1 MTQDKA
7 HYRYTECGLPDVWIE
22 GLHSEDDAGEETV
35 RIANVRSLHR
45 LIAKGIV
52 TSAGRLT
59 GAELR
64 YLRSEMGLTQAH
76 LAKLVHRRPLTVSRW
91 EKGQSL
97 LEGATDAFIR
107 ILASRKL
114 GLDEIDPEEVSG
126 WCMSITG
133 EKEPIRLDAT
143 DPQNYRLV
151 A

>member
-1 MTQDKA
+1 MQGRKLSA
-7 HYRYTECGLPDVWIE
+7 LPT
-22 GLHSEDDAGEETV
+22 L
-35 RIANVRSLHR
+35 RSLHR

-64 YLRSEMGLTQAH
+64 YLRSEMGLTQAQ
-76 LAKLVHRRPLTVSRW
+76 LAKLVHRQPLTVSRW
-91 EKGQSL
+91 ERGQNL
-97 LEGATDAFIR
+97 LEGAMDAFIR

-114 GLDEIDPEEVSG
+114 NLDEIDPEEVSG
-126 WCMSITG
+126 WCISITRK
-133 EKEPIRLDAT
+133 KEPIRLDAT